1 MTRWWRFNAVG
12 VAGFGVQIAM
22 LELALRGGLAYLPAT
37 ALAVEAA
44 LLHNYVWHRCWTWR
58 DRPQASLFRF
68 HITVGLLS
76 LGSNLVLMRLF
87 VGTAQINPALA
98 NLIAV
103 AICAVGNFLLADRT
117 VFLGPGG
124 GGRKLI

>member
-1 MTRWWRFNAVG
+1 MSRWWRFNAVG
-12 VAGFGVQIAM
+12 IAGFALQIAA
-22 LELALRGGLAYLPAT
+22 LELALRGGLAYLSAT

-58 DRPQASLFRF
+58 DRPHASLFRF
-68 HITVGLLS
+68 HITVGVLS
-76 LGSNLVLMRLF
+76 LAGNLVLMRLL
-87 VGTAQINPALA
+87 VGAAHVRPAVA

-117 VFLGPGG
+117 VFLGPGES
-124 GGRKLI
+124 GRKLI